1 MRSILKEIK
10 LSSVLLLLLG
20 SAILAFGLYNIHS
33 MSNVTEGG
41 ILGLTL
47 LLEYWFGISPSVSGF
62 VLTILCYFLGWKLL
76 GKRFLIYSFISSIGF
91 SVFYR
96 IFEQFDPLFPNIGE
110 KPLLA
115 AVVGALFVGISVGL
129 CVRVGGAPTGD
140 DALAMSLE
148 RVLPLDIQWIYLIS
162 DLVVLLISLTYIP
175 VSRITYSLL
184 TVVLSGQIILA
195 VQYYA
200 EPKIVANV
208 PPNCF
213 MPRPKVGSAVIR
225 LTRHQ
230 NPPVTTLDEKLM
242 FRLIRASFNQRRK
255 TLSNSLKNSQELPYS
270 KEEVETAITEC
281 GLPLNIR
288 GEALTLEQFARLS
301 DAFSKLNK

>member
-162 DLVVLLISLTYIP
+162 DLIVLLASLSYIP
-175 VSRITYSLL
+175 VSKILYSLL
-184 TVVLSGQIILA
+184 TVILSGQIIGIM
-195 VQYYA
+195 Q
-200 EPKIVANV
+200 KI
-208 PPNCF
+208 
-213 MPRPKVGSAVIR
+213 RIPKVER
-225 LTRHQ
+225 
-230 NPPVTTLDEKLM
+230 E
-242 FRLIRASFNQRRK
+242 
-255 TLSNSLKNSQELPYS
+255 
-270 KEEVETAITEC
+270 EEV
-281 GLPLNIR
+281 L
-288 GEALTLEQFARLS
+288 GE
-301 DAFSKLNK
+301 

>member
-96 IFEQFDPLFPNIGE
+96 IFEQFEPLFPNIGE

-162 DLVVLLISLTYIP
+162 DLVVLLISLTFP
-175 VSRITYSLL
+175 
-184 TVVLSGQIILA
+184 
-195 VQYYA
+195 
-200 EPKIVANV
+200 
-208 PPNCF
+208 
-213 MPRPKVGSAVIR
+213 
-225 LTRHQ
+225 
-230 NPPVTTLDEKLM
+230 M
-242 FRLIRASFNQRRK
+242 F
-255 TLSNSLKNSQELPYS
+255 
-270 KEEVETAITEC
+270 
-281 GLPLNIR
+281 
-288 GEALTLEQFARLS
+288 
-301 DAFSKLNK
+301 